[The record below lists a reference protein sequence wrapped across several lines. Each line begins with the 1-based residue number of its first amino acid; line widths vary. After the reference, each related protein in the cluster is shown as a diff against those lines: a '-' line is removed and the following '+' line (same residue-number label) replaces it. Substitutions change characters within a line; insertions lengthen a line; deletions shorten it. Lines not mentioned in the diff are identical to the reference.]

1 VTDTPN
7 VGLAGRTAHGPRSS
21 ADLAAIWD
29 EISGVVDV
37 CQRAMMLLARHPLR
51 AAALVLNEQMSDPLQ
66 FACLDYRLSHAAE
79 LEGLRTLR
87 K

>member
-1 VTDTPN
+1 MSVSR
-7 VGLAGRTAHGPRSS
+7 AERRTVLDRLS
-21 ADLAAIWD
+21 DLAAIWD